1 VKGQVTSVIFVGI
14 GGQGV
19 VRASDIAAQAVF
31 RAGHDVKKSDV
42 RGMSQRGGAVTSSVR
57 FGGEVLSPMVPPGE
71 ADYLVVLS
79 PDQVEGGRHH
89 LAGGGVLIDPSCLRG
104 RALPH
109 PKSLNVA
116 LLGALSTRLGIDTS
130 HWIAAIRASLPA
142 KVHGANEQAFAMGR
156 EAAAGAQ

>member
-1 VKGQVTSVIFVGI
+1 MKEKVISVVFAGI

-19 VRASDIAAQAVF
+19 IRASDIAAQAAF
-31 RAGHDVKKSDV
+31 WAGHDVKKSDV

-116 LLGALSTRLGIDTS
+116 LLGALSTRLDIDTS

-142 KVHGANEQAFAMGR
+142 KVHGANEQAFALGR
-156 EAAAGAQ
+156 EAGAGAQ